1 MKMRS
6 TDESDTDE
14 NDKDGNIIEVPQKPQ
29 NDYTEKEKR
38 GVTDLIM
45 NLANNDE

>member
-1 MKMRS
+1 MRS

-14 NDKDGNIIEVPQKPQ
+14 NENDGNVNEVPQKSQ